1 MNKVLTSL
9 LFLSSLALASQL
21 AVASEYGS
29 SGETNSTDASAS
41 MPVDFFVGDY
51 VVVGKLPDDG
61 AAYSGSASLVAEGA
75 NLTMRILVDDK
86 ISIAKGRIEVP
97 EPPGEGSVLRFVDID
112 NEWKS
117 NCLWDTDLDN
127 YPRLTCYKL
136 FIGSSHSEPG
146 LESLFPTGAWPEQ
159 VSKRYAVPDQ

>member
-51 VVVGKLPDDG
+51 VVVGETAG
-61 AAYSGSASLVAEGA
+61 
-75 NLTMRILVDDK
+75 
-86 ISIAKGRIEVP
+86 
-97 EPPGEGSVLRFVDID
+97 
-112 NEWKS
+112 
-117 NCLWDTDLDN
+117 
-127 YPRLTCYKL
+127 
-136 FIGSSHSEPG
+136 
-146 LESLFPTGAWPEQ
+146 
-159 VSKRYAVPDQ
+159 